1 MFHVSDT
8 DQVRAVREY
17 YVDADE
23 NGAEPSIYHIWEKGG
38 GRGNVTTPATS
49 SPPYQEWITDL
60 LRNLL
65 AESSD
70 PRLLSVGCGNGVI
83 EAGIAAGG
91 VRVLGVDAMEPAVEL
106 AKAKG
111 VDAVCADVLNWTP
124 PSEPWTVLY
133 ADGSLGHLYDPER
146 GLQRVLQRFKTWLP
160 DGGVLVVSN
169 DPPWTGDA
177 EVEKHP
183 DLAYWFLPQSYMER
197 QIEEAGFRDIASS
210 VFTFEKPETGPRDRI
225 VVTARA

>member
-1 MFHVSDT
+1 MSDT

-17 YVDADE
+17 YLRDDD
-23 NGAEPSIYHIWEKGG
+23 GEPSLYHVWERGA

-49 SPPYQEWITDL
+49 SQPYQEWITEL
-60 LRNLL
+60 LRGFL

-111 VDAVCADVLNWTP
+111 LDVVCADVLSWTP
-124 PSEPWTVLY
+124 PAEPWTVLY
-133 ADGSLGHLYDPER
+133 ADGSLGHLYDPGTGVR
-146 GLQRVLQRFKTWLP
+146 HVLERFKSWLP
-160 DGGVLVVSN
+160 ENGVLVLSN
-169 DPPWTGDA
+169 DPPWTGDDD
-177 EVEKHP
+177 VQKHS
-183 DLAYWFLPQSYMER
+183 DLAYWFLSQSFMHREV
-197 QIEEAGFRDIASS
+197 EECGFRDVTSTAFSY
-210 VFTFEKPETGPRDRI
+210 EKPLTGARDRI
-225 VVTARA
+225 VVTARV